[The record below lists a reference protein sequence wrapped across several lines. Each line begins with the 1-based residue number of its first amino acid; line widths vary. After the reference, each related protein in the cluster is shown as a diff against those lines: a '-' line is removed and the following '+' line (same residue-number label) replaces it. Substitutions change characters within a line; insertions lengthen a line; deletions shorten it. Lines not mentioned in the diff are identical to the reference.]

1 MRLRSSWLPLAI
13 AVAAAAPSLQSGLN
27 PETGTY
33 VFQHYSAKQYGASPQ
48 NWDIA
53 QDRRGVMYFANLDG
67 LLEFDGNSWRLLR
80 LPGKSFVRSVSVDG
94 SGTVYVGGVGE
105 FGLLKPDA
113 TGTMAFVSLKDRI
126 PKQDRAFA
134 DVWRILPTPQGVYF
148 SALSRLFRV
157 NNDGTIKVWRPAK
170 KFARAFYVLNSL
182 YVQTAGVGLMRMGS
196 DDQLSPVIGGE
207 RFSSDVVNA
216 ASQTGDTAVITTAS
230 HLYRL
235 TQAGVEPFPSTADSC
250 LASSLAY
257 DVHVLQD
264 GEIAVGTRKGGLVL
278 LDKQGALDRILSTS
292 TASGFGDDYVTR
304 IFPDSQGGIW
314 ITQNNGIT
322 RFDRGLSLF
331 GKANGLEGDVES
343 ITRQGGIL
351 FAGTTAGL
359 FRLKTETGMQPLF
372 ERLEGI
378 NNTVLAVTPYGKDL
392 LAGTDA
398 GVFLV
403 SGNKAARIFD
413 VARPVFDLTTSL
425 HDPNTVY
432 AARRTAVTALTRNG
446 TGWDKT
452 AEFEMPSEEFHT
464 VLEDSD
470 GLVWATTPENI
481 WRLDFSQNPVR
492 SEKFGVAQGV
502 PQGWGNARRLNGHVV
517 FATQEGLK
525 RFDAS
530 RNRFVA
536 DPELGAQFAD
546 GSRDVYN
553 IFDDAAGD
561 VWVTGVGY
569 HGVLRAA
576 GKGYKWLA
584 MPLLHSGIDEIY
596 SMLLDSDGTAWATG
610 ADYIL
615 HRWERGLGGNPES
628 AVEVLTRR
636 IQIIGKPENWYGGA
650 GPFNGTKLPWR
661 ENALRFEF
669 AAPFYEEPSAME
681 YQVRLEGSDPDWS
694 RWSRETKRD
703 YTHLPE
709 GSYRFRVR
717 ARTPHGVVSENAP
730 LSFGVQPPWYRTL
743 WAYAL
748 YVVFGAFGV
757 WGIVALRTRQLE
769 QDKRRLETIVE
780 ERTVEV
786 RQQRDE
792 IQAQERKSNS
802 LLLNILPSSVADELK
817 ATGFVKPVG
826 FENVTVCFTDFVGFT
841 VSSETMAPAD
851 LVNALN
857 LYFTCFDEIVARYQL
872 EKLKTIGDSYMFASG
887 LPASRPSH
895 AVDAVLA
902 ALEMVEVVNGLKAH
916 SNGMGWNIRVGLH
929 SGPVIA
935 GVVGT
940 RKFAFDIWGDT
951 VNFAARM
958 ESSGVPGRVNMSERT
973 CRLTRGLIECQSRGM
988 VRIKEG
994 RELPMFLAEGL
1005 AMPPEAFAARYRAE
1019 FGEEPRAIPQKT
1031 VLSSAERS

>member
-1 MRLRSSWLPLAI
+1 M
-13 AVAAAAPSLQSGLN
+13 N

-53 QDRRGVMYFANLDG
+53 QDHRGVMYFANLDG

-80 LPGKSFVRSVSVDG
+80 LPGKSFVRSVSVD
-94 SGTVYVGGVGE
+94 SRGTVYVGGVGN
-105 FGLLKPDA
+105 FGLLKPDE
-113 TGTMAFVSLKDRI
+113 TGRMAFVSLSGGIPEKDRT
-126 PKQDRAFA
+126 FA

-148 SALSRLFRV
+148 SALSRLVRV
-157 NNDGTIKVWRPAK
+157 NNDGTTKVWRPQK

-182 YVQTAGVGLMRMGS
+182 YVQTAGTGLMKMGP
-196 DDQLSPVIGGE
+196 DDQLSPVPGGE
-207 RFSSDVVNA
+207 RFSADVVNA
-216 ASQTGDTAVITTAS
+216 ASKTGDTAIITTAS

-235 TQAGVEPFPSTADSC
+235 TQAGIEPFPTAADSY
-250 LASSLAY
+250 LTSSIAY
-257 DVHVLQD
+257 DVHVLND

-292 TASGFGDDYVTR
+292 TASGFADDFVTR
-304 IFPDSQGGIW
+304 IFPDSQGGVW

-343 ITRQGGIL
+343 MIRHGGTL

-359 FRLKTETGMQPLF
+359 FRLKPETGAPPRF

-378 NNTVLAVTPYGKDL
+378 NNTVWVVAPYGKDL
-392 LAGTDA
+392 LAGTDV

-403 SGNKAARIFD
+403 SGDKPARIFD
-413 VARPVFDLTTSL
+413 VARPVFDLSTSL

-432 AARRTAVTALTRNG
+432 AARRTAVTALTRSG
-446 TGWDKT
+446 TEWEKT
-452 AEFEMPSEEFHT
+452 AEFEMPAEEFHT

-470 GLVWATTPENI
+470 GLVWATTAANI
-481 WRLDFSQNPVR
+481 WRLDFRQNPIR
-492 SEKFGVAQGV
+492 SEKFGVAQGL
-502 PQGWGNARRLNGHVV
+502 PPGWVNARRLNGHVV
-517 FATQEGLK
+517 FATAEGLK
-525 RFDAS
+525 RYDAG
-530 RNRFVA
+530 RNRFIA

-553 IFDDAAGD
+553 IFDDEAGD

-576 GKGYKWLA
+576 KNGYEWFA

-596 SMLLDSDGTAWATG
+596 SMSLDPDGTAWAAG

-615 HRWERGLGGNPES
+615 HRWERGLAGDPDAGL
-628 AVEVLTRR
+628 EVLTRR
-636 IQIIGKPENWYGGA
+636 IKIIGKPQDWYGGT
-650 GPFNGTKLPWR
+650 GPFSETRLPWR

-694 RWSRETKRD
+694 AWSRETKRD

-717 ARTPHGVVSENAP
+717 ARTPHGVVAENAA
-730 LSFGVQPPWYRTL
+730 LSFGVLPPWYRTL

-748 YVVFGAFGV
+748 YAVVGGFAV
-757 WGIVALRTRQLE
+757 WGIVGLRTKQLE
-769 QDKRRLETIVE
+769 EDKRKLETIVE

-792 IQAQERKSNS
+792 IHAQERKSNS

-887 LPASRPSH
+887 LPASRESH

-902 ALEMVEVVNGLKAH
+902 ALEMVQVVNGLKEHGDGIA
-916 SNGMGWNIRVGLH
+916 WDIRVGLH
-929 SGPVIA
+929 SGPVVA

-940 RKFAFDIWGDT
+940 RKFAFDIWGNT

-973 CRLTRGLIECQSRGM
+973 CRLTRGLIDCESRGM

-994 RELPMFLAEGL
+994 RELPMFLAEGISHD
-1005 AMPPEAFAARYRAE
+1005 FAARYREE
-1019 FGEEPRAIPQKT
+1019 FGEEPRSIPQTKT
-1031 VLSSAERS
+1031 VLA